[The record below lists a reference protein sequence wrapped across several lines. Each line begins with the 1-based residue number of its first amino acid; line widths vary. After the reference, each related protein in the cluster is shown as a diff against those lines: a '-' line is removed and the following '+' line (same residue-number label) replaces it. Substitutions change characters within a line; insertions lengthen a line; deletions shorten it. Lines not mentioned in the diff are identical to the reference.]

1 MISSVIAVPEMA
13 TAVERKKPGGVRSRR
28 YQMAGLAR
36 ARVRDS

>member
-1 MISSVIAVPEMA
+1 MSSVMAVPDMA

-28 YQMAGLAR
+28 YQMAGFAR